1 MSYITDHE
9 HEVNVKNEE
18 LIKFV
23 RNSDLLIYDSTYK
36 DEEFENYIGW
46 GHSTWQEG
54 VRLKNYSETKKY
66 AIFHHNPDNKD
77 STMNE
82 IEHHANSIGNNII
95 VAKEG
100 MSVKI

>member
-1 MSYITDHE
+1 MSKCIFWISE
-9 HEVNVKNEE
+9 NLF
-18 LIKFV
+18 LILE
-23 RNSDLLIYDSTYK
+23 SLLIYDSTYK
-36 DEEFENYIGW
+36 DEEFENYKGW

-54 VRLKNYSETKKY
+54 VRLKNYSESKKY

-77 STMNE
+77 AIMNE
-82 IEHHANSIGNNII
+82 IEQQANLKGNNII